1 MNQVKTKPW
10 LTPALHNALQGS
22 YIYPSS
28 YPAMLSS
35 VSNSLDPK
43 RLDPQ
48 ALDPQA
54 LDQQAPDRK
63 LETSE
68 PPALGYCLR
77 GYTREPLARLA
88 AAPFVRPSRSFM
100 LYVPASYRDYQA
112 APLVVWLHG
121 CRQSAEA
128 FRDGT
133 RITQWADQRGFLV
146 LMPRQSKW
154 ANPLGCWNWFDQATQ
169 NGVGETALI
178 VAQTRF
184 IRSRWNIDPDRVWIA
199 GMSSGA
205 ALAACVAVHAHSEF
219 RAAAFVSGLAD
230 GAASSAVS
238 AVKVMKGT
246 TDVDVTDLAHRV
258 SAHETV
264 PMLRS
269 LIIHGDEDT
278 VASPAHADELA
289 RQMLALNGESPVLSP
304 LRRPDERRE
313 SAVAGRKI
321 SREQFKIQGQ
331 DCVDVLRIA
340 GLAHAWSGGDAS
352 FAFNDPSPPDATQI
366 ILDFFDNPSAS
377 RI

>member
-1 MNQVKTKPW
+1 MNQEKNKPW
-10 LTPALHNALQGS
+10 LTPSLNNALQGS

-35 VSNSLDPK
+35 ASNSMDLPPLNAELNAND
-43 RLDPQ
+43 
-48 ALDPQA
+48 
-54 LDQQAPDRK
+54 
-63 LETSE
+63 

-88 AAPFVRPSRSFM
+88 AAPFVRPSRSFL
-100 LYVPASYRDYQA
+100 LYVPASYREYEA
-112 APLVVWLHG
+112 APLLLWLHG
-121 CRQSAEA
+121 CRQSVEE

-178 VAQTRF
+178 IAQARF
-184 IRSRWNIDPDRVWIA
+184 IRSRWNIDPAQVWIA

-205 ALAACVAVHAHSEF
+205 ALSACVAVHARGEF

-230 GAASSAVS
+230 GAANSAAS
-238 AVKVMKGT
+238 AAKVMKGT
-246 TDVDVTDLAHRV
+246 TDIDVTDIAHR
-258 SAHETV
+258 AALHENL

-269 LIIHGDEDT
+269 LIIHGDEDS
-278 VASPAHADELA
+278 VAAPTHADELA

-304 LRRPDERRE
+304 LRAPDERRE
-313 SAVAGRKI
+313 SKLAGRKL
-321 SREQFKIQGQ
+321 SHEKFKIQGQ
-331 DCVDVLRIA
+331 DCVEVLRIS
-340 GLAHAWSGGDAS
+340 GLGHAWSGGDAS

-366 ILDFFDNPSAS
+366 ILDFFANPSENFRREPPA
-377 RI
+377 RAEP

>member
-1 MNQVKTKPW
+1 MTQEKTKPW

-28 YPAMLSS
+28 YPAMMSS

-43 RLDPQ
+43 LE
-48 ALDPQA
+48 ASA
-54 LDQQAPDRK
+54 AP
-63 LETSE
+63 S
-68 PPALGYCLR
+68 LGYGLR

-88 AAPFVRPSRSFM
+88 AAPFVRPSRSFL
-100 LYVPASYRDYQA
+100 LYVPATYRDDQA

-121 CRQSAEA
+121 CRQSAED

-178 VAQTRF
+178 VAQARF
-184 IRSRWNIDPDRVWIA
+184 VRSRWNIDPDRVWIA

-205 ALAACVAVHAHSEF
+205 ALAACVAVHAHREF

-246 TDVDVTDLAHRV
+246 TDVDVVDIAYRV
-258 SAHETV
+258 SNNENV

-269 LIIHGDEDT
+269 LIIHGDADT
-278 VASPAHADELA
+278 VASPAHANELA
-289 RQMLALNGESPVLSP
+289 RQMLALNGESPVHSP

-313 SAVAGRKI
+313 SVMTGRKI
-321 SREQFKIQGQ
+321 LHEQFKIQGQ
-331 DCVDVLRIA
+331 ECVEVVRIA
-340 GLAHAWSGGDAS
+340 GLGHAWSGGDDT

-366 ILDFFDNPSAS
+366 ILDFFAHPSAS
-377 RI
+377 LRREPRAPAQP